1 MVRAL
6 SFTHLWIAGAAA
18 VTTWASW
25 EWVGQ
30 GEGDAIWALWVGLS
44 TGLGYT
50 VQRAIKHSLDA
61 ANMPPLRRAFWDR
74 YWRLMFGGWS
84 LAWAAF
90 TSWHWEGLH
99 LLDRVPWL
107 LTLGV
112 LGLLYAIVPGTR
124 RGLRASPWLKIPII
138 ATAWALATTPTLDG
152 VHVGL
157 FASRWLLIAGLTLPF
172 DVRDLGVDQHRITTL
187 PMTWGT
193 TLSLRIAAML
203 LLASGLCLFLGGR
216 WSEVPTLS
224 AVFLAQ
230 SVLATGLVASPALA
244 RGLRE
249 DNEWKREQWTG
260 LVLDGV
266 LWLPL
271 GYAAYELV

>member
-30 GEGDAIWALWVGLS
+30 GEGTAIWAMWVGLS

-50 VQRAIKHSLDA
+50 VQRAIKHGLYA
-61 ANMPPLRRAFWDR
+61 ANMPSLRRAFWDAHR
-74 YWRLMFGGWS
+74 NTMVGGWS

-90 TSWHWEGLH
+90 TSWQWDKLA

-107 LTLGV
+107 LTLSV
-112 LGLLYAIVPGTR
+112 LGLLYAVVPGTR

-138 ATAWALATTPTLDG
+138 ATAWAMATTPSLEGAD
-152 VHVGL
+152 VGL

-187 PMTWGT
+187 PMTWGVT
-193 TLSLRIAAML
+193 PSLHIATLV
-203 LLASGLCLFLGGR
+203 LLASGLGLCLSGAWGTKP
-216 WSEVPTLS
+216 VLS
-224 AVFLAQ
+224 AMLLSQ
-230 SVLATGLVASPALA
+230 SVLAAGLVASPALA

-249 DNEWKREQWTG
+249 NNEWKRETWTG

-271 GYAAYELV
+271 LSAAYDLI